1 MRRKL
6 HGLTTPGIFRA
17 LTSSAYDCHQLQVS
31 RLNAR
36 MLAHP
41 TGSASPNLPSAS
53 LRRISRHFP
62 QISKH
67 SRRHCGAGEEVKY
80 IAPQK
85 NIGQVSLPYVYAFTE
100 PDQIVARSQSAETKS
115 AFIVCIL
122 FSDSSNTFEYF
133 DSNTSSVT
141 SSAPDSF
148 VTSVLK
154 SWNAGKQ

>member
-6 HGLTTPGIFRA
+6 HGLTPPGNSRA
-17 LTSSAYDCHQLQVS
+17 LTSTAYGGQLQAS

-80 IAPQK
+80 IVP
-85 NIGQVSLPYVYAFTE
+85 
-100 PDQIVARSQSAETKS
+100 
-115 AFIVCIL
+115 L
-122 FSDSSNTFEYF
+122 FF
-133 DSNTSSVT
+133 
-141 SSAPDSF
+141 
-148 VTSVLK
+148 
-154 SWNAGKQ
+154 